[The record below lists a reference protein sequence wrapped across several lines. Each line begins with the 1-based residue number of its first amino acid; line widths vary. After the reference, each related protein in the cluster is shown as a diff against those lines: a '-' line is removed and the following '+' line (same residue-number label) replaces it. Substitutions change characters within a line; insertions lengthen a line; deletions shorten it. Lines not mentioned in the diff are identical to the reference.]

1 MNEDLFILMLNIT
14 LYVTTF
20 LFLLRYKVWNI
31 GTLVWTLF
39 TISHIGSFFYYFIL
53 VELGFELGHI
63 RIAPF
68 LYLYSC
74 ILLCLYPFIK
84 YGRIKKNYYGWE

>member
-31 GTLVWTLF
+31 GTLVWALF
-39 TISHIGSFFYYFIL
+39 TISHIGSFFYYFIAL
-53 VELGFELGHI
+53 FLLSCSYSLLSSNSKN
-63 RIAPF
+63 PF
-68 LYLYSC
+68 LS
-74 ILLCLYPFIK
+74 
-84 YGRIKKNYYGWE
+84 G

>member
-68 LYLYSC
+68 YIFIVVFYYVC
-74 ILLCLYPFIK
+74 ILLLSM
-84 YGRIKKNYYGWE
+84 EE